1 MSNIT
6 NHYAEGSCVF
16 EAGSSQNG
24 DITINAPIY
33 QGGAKSEAEESV
45 NPSLREPQDR
55 LGLGQ
60 TLGTESPVHLSTT
73 RGTKIDFIRV
83 VNSLY
88 ELGLFTDDKGGRISK
103 KEVMIALGKA
113 VNVDLAEYQNDLSRS
128 LSDSTKLEKHLA
140 VFDRMRKKMEE
151 VFYNY
156 G

>member
-33 QGGAKSEAEESV
+33 QGGTKLEAEETVNDSFSV
-45 NPSLREPQDR
+45 ESL
-55 LGLGQ
+55 
-60 TLGTESPVHLSTT
+60 VHLSTT

-88 ELGLFTDDKGGRISK
+88 ELGFFTDDKGGKISK
-103 KEVMIALGKA
+103 KEVMIAVGKA
-113 VNVDLAEYQNDLSRS
+113 VNVDLTEYQNDLSRS
-128 LSDSTKLEKHLA
+128 LSDSTKLEKHLTI
-140 VFDRMRKKMEE
+140 FDRLKKKMTE
-151 VFYNY
+151 VFNNY
-156 G
+156 GG